1 MLSQSGEARKKWRA
15 SAGINPGGSQDWRRG
30 KMSKI
35 QRVGVLTG
43 GGDCPGLNAVIRAI
57 VVRGVRKYN
66 FKMIGILNGWAGLLD
81 YEWKNLDRETVS
93 GILHRGGTI
102 LGTSRT
108 NPVKTPETKAL
119 TIENYKKL
127 RLDGLIAIGGDDTLG
142 AAGKLCEDGLHVVGV
157 PKTIDNDVGGT
168 DYTFGFDTAVEIAT
182 EAIDRLH
189 TTAEA
194 HHRVIVV
201 EVMGRNAGW
210 IATYSGMAGGA
221 DMILIPEQPFEL
233 EDVVQ
238 SVNARRERGRTF
250 SIVVIAE
257 GAFPKGKE
265 KVYLQ
270 SDKVDEYGHVH
281 LGGVGNALAKDLAK
295 MTGMDVRT
303 TILGHIQRGGTPSA
317 WDRVLGTRY
326 GVMAVDMVAQEKW
339 GYMAALQGFNV
350 VPIPLTDAVGV
361 NKTLP
366 PDIYDLAKNFFG

>member
-1 MLSQSGEARKKWRA
+1 MG
-15 SAGINPGGSQDWRRG
+15 
-30 KMSKI
+30 KI

-81 YEWKNLDRETVS
+81 YEWKNLDREEVS

-108 NPVKTPETKAL
+108 NPIKTPETKAL

-142 AAGKLCEDGLHVVGV
+142 AAVKLCSEGLNVVGV

-189 TTAEA
+189 STAEA

-221 DMILIPEQPFEL
+221 DVILIPEQPFEL

-265 KVYLQ
+265 KMYLQ

-281 LGGVGNALAKDLAK
+281 LGGVGNALAKDLAQ

-303 TILGHIQRGGTPSA
+303 TILGHTQRGGTPSA

-326 GVMAVDMVAQEKW
+326 GVMAADMVAQEKW

-350 VPIPLTDAVGV
+350 VAIPLSEAVGV
-361 NKTLP
+361 NKSVP
-366 PDIYDLAKNFFG
+366 PEIYDVAKNFFG

>member
-1 MLSQSGEARKKWRA
+1 MG
-15 SAGINPGGSQDWRRG
+15 
-30 KMSKI
+30 KI

-81 YEWKNLDRETVS
+81 YEWKNLDRESVS

-108 NPVKTPETKAL
+108 NPVKTPETEVL

-142 AAGKLCEDGLHVVGV
+142 AAGKLCKEGLNVVGV
-157 PKTIDNDVGGT
+157 PKTIDNDVAGT

-189 TTAEA
+189 STAEA

-221 DMILIPEQPFEL
+221 DVILIPEQPFEL

-303 TILGHIQRGGTPSA
+303 TILGHTQRGGTPSA

-339 GYMAALQGFNV
+339 GHMAALQGFNV
-350 VPIPLTDAVGV
+350 VAIPLSEAVGV

-366 PDIYDLAKNFFG
+366 PELFDVAKNFFG

>member
-1 MLSQSGEARKKWRA
+1 MA
-15 SAGINPGGSQDWRRG
+15 
-30 KMSKI
+30 KI

-57 VVRGVRKYN
+57 VVRGIRKYN
-66 FKMIGILNGWAGLLD
+66 FKMLGILNGWGGLLD
-81 YEWKNLDRETVS
+81 YEWKNLDRESVT

-127 RLDGLIAIGGDDTLG
+127 RLDALVAIGGDDTLG
-142 AAGKLCEDGLHVVGV
+142 AAVELCDEGLHIVGV

-168 DYTFGFDTAVEIAT
+168 DYTFGFNTAVEIAA

-189 TTAEA
+189 STAEA

-201 EVMGRNAGW
+201 EVMGRHAGW

-221 DMILIPEQPFEL
+221 DMILIPEVPFKLDEVIL
-233 EDVVQ
+233 AL
-238 SVNARRERGRTF
+238 NARRERGKTF

-257 GAFPKGKE
+257 GAYPKDRKDL
-265 KVYLQ
+265 YLQ

-281 LGGVGNALAKDLAK
+281 LGGVGNALAKDLEK

-303 TILGHIQRGGTPSA
+303 TILGHTQRGGTPSA

-326 GVMAVDMVAQEKW
+326 GICAVDMVAKEQW
-339 GYMAALQGFNV
+339 GNMAALRGFEV
-350 VPIPLTDAVGV
+350 QPVPLSESVHV
-361 NKTLP
+361 NKTVP
-366 PDIYDLAKNFFG
+366 DDIYDVAKNFFG